1 MKSAIKIGEYLTVGI
16 ATKNRHQ
23 ELLVTLN
30 QLRAGPLR
38 DCPVIVVDDGS
49 TPAIEIPG
57 NLDNVQLIRHDE
69 SHDVAS
75 SRNEIAHTVETP
87 FWLTLD
93 DDSYPVEVDIS
104 ALIQLLHR
112 SKDVIAI
119 SCPFKEQFEGDWI
132 WLNPS
137 LKSDVYPVRTFVACS
152 GIINIERFLE
162 IGGYS
167 EWVYQFGEES
177 DLSLRAY
184 RAGYATI
191 HSDILK
197 VQHNKVNVARSMDRI
212 DYLGARNQV
221 LMALYYLPLRYVP
234 FRLAKLVAHHTHCLL
249 RFGRYKGVVGLFSG
263 LIEGCCKLWR
273 RRGNVLTSQE
283 FRKYRELESS

>member
-38 DCPVIVVDDGS
+38 ACSVIVVDDGS

-93 DDSYPVEVDIS
+93 DDSYPVEVDVS
-104 ALIQLLHR
+104 ALIQLLHG

-152 GIINIERFLE
+152 GIINIKRFLE

-249 RFGRYKGVVGLFSG
+249 SFGRYKGVVGLFSG

-273 RRGNVLTSQE
+273 RRGNVLTSEE
-283 FRKYRELESS
+283 FRKYRELASS